1 MTRKSDIPGEQA
13 QPLNELTKQEFRD
26 ATRHLSPMTEEEFD
40 KVWQEFQHAKAKRG
54 MH

>member
-1 MTRKSDIPGEQA
+1 MIKKSDIPGEKN

-26 ATRHLSPMTEEEFD
+26 ATRHLSPMTDDEFD
-40 KVWQEFQHAKAKRG
+40 KAWQDFQDIKARRG